1 MAAAGL
7 EQRLLAHHAI
17 AIDVV
22 HAAMAIGDLPVPR
35 QQLDGI
41 VAMVF
46 DADMV
51 RPEPAVL
58 RGNSTARPGNW

>member
-1 MAAAGL
+1 MAASGL

-17 AIDVV
+17 TIDMVYP
-22 HAAMAIGDLPVPR
+22 AMAISNFPMPG
-35 QQLDGI
+35 QQLHRI

-58 RGNSTARPGNW
+58 RGAD